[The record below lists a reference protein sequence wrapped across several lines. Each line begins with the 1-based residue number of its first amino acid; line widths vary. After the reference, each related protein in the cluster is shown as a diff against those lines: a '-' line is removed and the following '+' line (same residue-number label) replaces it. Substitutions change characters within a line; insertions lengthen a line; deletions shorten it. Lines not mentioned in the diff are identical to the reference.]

1 MSVQR
6 RPEWL
11 KVKLATGPSFRELV
25 GIMRTQALHT
35 VCEEARCPNI
45 GDCWERRTATFLILG
60 NVCTRHCAY
69 CAIAHGLP
77 SALDVQEPERV
88 AAAVAA
94 MGLRHAVVTSVDRDD
109 LRDGGA
115 GVFAR
120 TIRLVRE
127 RHPRC
132 SIEVLIPDFKGDAE
146 ALCTVLDAGPDILNH
161 NIETVPRL
169 FRVVRAGGNY
179 RRSLELLARAKA
191 HGGRWLTKSGMM
203 VGLGEAW
210 DEVLATMR
218 DLRSVGCDILTLG
231 QYLSPGKDYR
241 PIDRYYHPDE
251 FAALKSEGVAMGFR
265 HVESGPLVRSSY
277 HADEQAVGAG
287 VSRTSQA

>member
-1 MSVQR
+1 MSVAR

-11 KVKLATGPSFRELV
+11 KVKLPSGNNFRELV

-45 GDCWERRTATFLILG
+45 GDCWERKTATFLILG

-77 SALDVQEPERV
+77 TELDVQEPDRV
-88 AAAVAA
+88 ADVVAS
-94 MGLRHAVVTSVDRDD
+94 MKLRHVVITSVDRDD

-115 GVFAR
+115 GMFAR
-120 TIRLVRE
+120 TIRLIRE
-127 RHPRC
+127 RASGC
-132 SIEVLIPDFKGDAE
+132 SVEVLIPDFKGDVE
-146 ALCTVLDAGPDILNH
+146 PLRTVLEAEPDILNH

-169 FRVVRAGGNY
+169 FRDVRRGGNY
-179 RRSLELLARAKA
+179 RRSLALLERAKA
-191 HGGRWLTKSGMM
+191 WGRRGLTKSGMM

-210 DEVLATMR
+210 EEILGTMR
-218 DLRSVGCDILTLG
+218 DLRGVSCDILTIG
-231 QYLSPGKDYR
+231 QYLSPGKDYA

-251 FAALKSEGVAMGFR
+251 FAALKAEGLAMGFR

-277 HADEQAVGAG
+277 HADEQAVAAG
-287 VSRTSQA
+287 T

>member
-1 MSVQR
+1 MANVER

-11 KVKLATGPSFRELV
+11 KVRLPAGPNFRELV

-77 SALDVQEPERV
+77 TELDAREPERV
-88 AAAVAA
+88 AEAVAA
-94 MGLRHAVVTSVDRDD
+94 MGLRHAVITSVDRDD

-115 GVFAR
+115 GMFAR
-120 TIRLVRE
+120 TIRLIRARVP
-127 RHPRC
+127 HC

-146 ALCTVLDAGPDILNH
+146 ALRAVLAAEPDILNH

-169 FRVVRAGGNY
+169 FRVVRSGGNY
-179 RRSLELLARAKA
+179 RRSLDLLARAKA
-191 HGGRWLTKSGMM
+191 EARRGLTKSGMM
-203 VGLGEAW
+203 VGLGETQ
-210 DEVLATMR
+210 DEVLETMR
-218 DLRSVGCDILTLG
+218 DLRAVSCDILTIG
-231 QYLSPGKDYR
+231 QYLSPGRGYA
-241 PIDRYYHPDE
+241 PIARYYHPDE
-251 FAALKSEGVAMGFR
+251 FAALKVDGLAMGFR

-277 HADEQAVGAG
+277 HADEQAVSA
-287 VSRTSQA
+287 SAS

>member
-1 MSVQR
+1 MGIER

-11 KVKLATGPSFRELV
+11 KVRLPAGPNFRELA

-77 SALDVQEPERV
+77 TELDVREPERV
-88 AAAVAA
+88 ADAAAA
-94 MGLRHAVVTSVDRDD
+94 MGLRHVVVTSVDRDD
-109 LRDGGA
+109 LGDGGA
-115 GVFAR
+115 GMFAR
-120 TIRLVRE
+120 TIRLLRE
-127 RHPRC
+127 RLPQS
-132 SIEVLIPDFKGDAE
+132 SIEVLIPDFKGDPR
-146 ALCTVLDAGPDILNH
+146 ALRTVLDAGPDILNH

-169 FRVVRAGGNY
+169 FRAVRPGGNY
-179 RRSLELLARAKA
+179 RRSLDLLERAKA
-191 HGGRWLTKSGMM
+191 WERGPLTKSGMM
-203 VGLGEAW
+203 VGLGETW

-218 DLRSVGCDILTLG
+218 DLRGVGCDILTVG

-241 PIDRYYHPDE
+241 PIARYYHPEE
-251 FAALKSEGVAMGFR
+251 FAALKREGQGLGFR

-277 HADEQAVGAG
+277 HADEQAGMSVTGG
-287 VSRTSQA
+287 RS

>member
-1 MSVQR
+1 MAGQTR

-11 KVKLATGPSFRELV
+11 KVRLPAGPTFHELV

-77 SALDVQEPERV
+77 TELDVGEPERV
-88 AAAVAA
+88 AEAVAA
-94 MGLRHAVVTSVDRDD
+94 MRLRHAVITSVDRDD

-115 GVFAR
+115 GMFAR
-120 TIRLVRE
+120 TIRLIRARV
-127 RHPRC
+127 PGC
-132 SIEVLIPDFKGDAE
+132 SVEVLIPDFKGDPG
-146 ALCTVLDAGPDILNH
+146 ALRTVLDAEPDILNH

-169 FRVVRAGGNY
+169 FRAVRRGGSY
-179 RRSLELLARAKA
+179 TRSLELLDRAK
-191 HGGRWLTKSGMM
+191 RWMRRGLTKSGMM
-203 VGLGEAW
+203 VGLGETW

-218 DLRSVGCDILTLG
+218 DLRGVGCDILTIG
-231 QYLSPGKDYR
+231 QYLSPGADYW
-241 PIDRYYHPDE
+241 PIARYYHPEE
-251 FAALKSEGVAMGFR
+251 FAALKAEGLALGFR

-277 HADEQAVGAG
+277 HADEQALAASVP
-287 VSRTSQA
+287 